1 MGVGQYFILWALY
14 ILWKCNAACVLCNC
28 IVEYAPAIGMYTLD
42 MEEMFSRDE
51 VYKLSWHG
59 DQRADCTKMDAEEI
73 FIPESQYYHVAS
85 IIQGNIYARSM
96 YAG

>member
-1 MGVGQYFILWALY
+1 
-14 ILWKCNAACVLCNC
+14 
-28 IVEYAPAIGMYTLD
+28 MYTLD

-85 IIQGNIYARSM
+85 IIQGNIRKVNVCRLNFEVCIVTECI
-96 YAG
+96 